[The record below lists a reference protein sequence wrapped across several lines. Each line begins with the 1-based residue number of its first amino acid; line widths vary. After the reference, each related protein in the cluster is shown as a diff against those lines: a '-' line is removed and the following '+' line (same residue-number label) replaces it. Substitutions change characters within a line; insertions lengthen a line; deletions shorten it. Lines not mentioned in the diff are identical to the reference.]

1 MRRDNA
7 KTKNYAQAIDYLFSL
22 TSLGWKLGLNKIRS
36 LLKELDNPHE
46 KYGVIHVGGTNG
58 KGSTSSMLASILQQ
72 SGYRTGLFTSPHLVY
87 VGERIKVNGM
97 PISKNDLVFYIE
109 KLQPLFEKYKCTFFE
124 ALTAIG
130 FTYFADQMIDIAVI
144 EVGLGGRL
152 DATNVVNP
160 LISIIT
166 NVNFDHMK
174 QLGYDRKSI
183 AREKAGIIKENS
195 ICITNNKYQSVEQV
209 LREVSEKQ
217 NTKLISLSE
226 LMRVN
231 DAVYNENGTVFDL
244 AINGSFFP
252 KLRLSLLGPH
262 QVENAALAVTAAKIL
277 QERFLPLKNDDIYAG
292 LERVS
297 WPGRLQLISQKPR
310 LLCDVAHNPDGAR
323 ALAKSIQKIF
333 RYRRLHLL
341 MGVMRDK
348 KYEQIIKQLAPFA
361 DSFIAVS
368 PDYYRSL
375 AADKLAQIAKKYCRH
390 VKKFDHV
397 FQGVDYALGHA
408 EENDLI
414 VCTGSHFTV
423 GEVLQHFELTEV
435 LFAKLPKPSVV

>member
-1 MRRDNA
+1 MRSEIT
-7 KTKNYAQAIDYLFSL
+7 KTRNYAQAIDYLFSL

-36 LLKELDNPHE
+36 LLKEVDNPHE
-46 KYGVIHVGGTNG
+46 KYGIIHVGGTNG
-58 KGSTSSMLASILQQ
+58 KGSTSSMLASILQH
-72 SGYRTGLFTSPHLVY
+72 SGYRTGLFTSPHLIY
-87 VGERIKVNGM
+87 VGERMRVNGV
-97 PISKNDLVFYIE
+97 PISKDELVYYID
-109 KLQPLFEKYKCTFFE
+109 KLEPLFEKYKCTFFE

-130 FTYFADQMIDIAVI
+130 FTYFADKKVDVAVI

-160 LISIIT
+160 LLSIIT
-166 NVNFDHMK
+166 NVSFDHMR

-195 ICITNNKYQSVEQV
+195 ICITNNKYQSVAQV
-209 LREVSEKQ
+209 LQEVSKQQ
-217 NTKLISLSE
+217 NTRLISLKE

-231 DAVYNENGTVFDL
+231 NVVYGENGTVFDL

-262 QVENAALAVTAAKIL
+262 QVENAALAVSAAKIL
-277 QERFLPLKNDDIYAG
+277 QERFLPLKNDDIYTG
-292 LERVS
+292 LDRVK
-297 WPGRLQLISQKPR
+297 WPGRLQLLSKKPR

-333 RYRRLHLL
+333 RYRRLVLL

-348 KYEQIIKQLAPFA
+348 KYNQIMKQLAPLA

-368 PDYYRSL
+368 PDYHRSL
-375 AADKLAQIAKKYCRH
+375 DAGRLAQAAKKYCTH
-390 VKKFDHV
+390 VIKFDHV
-397 FQGVDYALGHA
+397 YQGVDFALERA
-408 EENDLI
+408 TDDDLI

-423 GEVLQHFELTEV
+423 GEVLLHFEQI
-435 LFAKLPKPSVV
+435 

>member
-1 MRRDNA
+1 MRISVE
-7 KTKNYAQAIDYLFSL
+7 KTMNYAQAVDYLFSL

-46 KYGVIHVGGTNG
+46 KYRVIHVGGTNG

-72 SGYRTGLFTSPHLVY
+72 SGYRTGLFTSPHLIR
-87 VGERIKVNGM
+87 VGERIKIDGL
-97 PISKNDLVFYIE
+97 PISREDLVFYIE
-109 KLQPLFEKYKCTFFE
+109 KLKPLFTKYKCTFFE

-130 FTYFADQMIDIAVI
+130 FTYFADQKVEVAVI

-160 LISIIT
+160 LLSIIT

-195 ICITNNKYQSVEQV
+195 ICITNNKYQSVARVFAEAG
-209 LREVSEKQ
+209 LRK

-231 DAVYNENGTVFDL
+231 NAVYGEEETVFDL

-252 KLRLSLLGPH
+252 RLRLSLLGPH

-292 LERVS
+292 LAQVN
-297 WPGRLQLISQKPR
+297 WPGRLQLISKKPR
-310 LLCDVAHNPDGAR
+310 LLADVAHNPDGAR
-323 ALAKSIQKIF
+323 ALAKSVQKIF
-333 RYRRLHLL
+333 HYRRLYLL

-348 KYEQIIKQLAPFA
+348 EYEKMIKRLAPMVHC
-361 DSFIAVS
+361 FIAVS

-375 AADKLAQIAKKYCRH
+375 VAKKLAQSARKYCRQ
-390 VKKFDHV
+390 VKSFGQV
-397 FQGVDYALGHA
+397 FQGIDYALKQA
-408 EENDLI
+408 KEDDLI
-414 VCTGSHFTV
+414 VCTGSHFTI
-423 GEVLQHFELTEV
+423 GEVLQYFE
-435 LFAKLPKPSVV
+435 